1 MPLLFYGRL
10 QHGGKRRL
18 YSPDLRPIESSVFD
32 NYKVKHLAPFHRR
45 PDLANLWH
53 FVDRKHTAVSWN
65 ECRLDITQHRGITA
79 NETVDFIEQT
89 IFIPQLVDQKEALA
103 IMRSEFPDYLVP
115 GAIVF
120 RFNNQD
126 GAYLYHD

>member
-10 QHGGKRRL
+10 EHADKRVL
-18 YSPDLRPIESSVFD
+18 YSKELRPIESSVFD
-32 NYKVKHLAPFHRR
+32 NYKVRGLAPYPAR

-53 FVDRKHTAVSWN
+53 FVDRNHTAVSWW
-65 ECRLDITQHRGITA
+65 ECRIDIHQDRGDTL
-79 NETVDFIEQT
+79 NETLRPKEQT
-89 IFIPQLVDQKEALA
+89 IFIPQLIDQMDALE
-103 IMRSEFPDYLVP
+103 IIRTEFPDYLVP
-115 GAIVF
+115 GAVVF